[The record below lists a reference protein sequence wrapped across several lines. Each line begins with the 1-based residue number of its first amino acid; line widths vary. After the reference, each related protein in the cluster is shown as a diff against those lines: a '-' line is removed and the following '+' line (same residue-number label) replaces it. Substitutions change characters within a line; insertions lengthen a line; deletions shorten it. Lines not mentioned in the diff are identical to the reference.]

1 MERKS
6 WVSVQAVRAAL
17 LAVAGGAV
25 AVTGCSKGNA
35 EAPESAEQS
44 ANGPEGARDFIKL
57 DPGSPRLDFIKIEV
71 VKESSRGS
79 EIALPGRVTFDED
92 HTQRVA
98 SPIDGRVVG
107 ILVKPGDKVRA
118 GQALIELS
126 SPQVGQLQSDALKA
140 LSDLSVAQKAID
152 RAHKLQVDGAISEKE
167 VAQTEGDFRK
177 AKSDYARASAQLK
190 SLGVT
195 PGEPAVN
202 VSLRAQIPG
211 VVVERNVLA
220 GQEVRADQAMP
231 LLTISSL
238 DVVWVLGDV
247 YEQDLSAIEPGS
259 TVNVSVPAYPG
270 QMFAGTVKHIG
281 DVVDANSRTVKVRC
295 TVANPDHRLK
305 PEMFAK
311 VIVQN
316 VGGRKFIAVPS
327 KAVLSDGE
335 TSVVVVATE
344 GNVFKARKVE
354 VGPDNNG
361 TVRILAGLTAGEKI
375 VTDGA
380 IFMKKEVDRR

>member
-1 MERKS
+1 M
-6 WVSVQAVRAAL
+6 
-17 LAVAGGAV
+17 
-25 AVTGCSKGNA
+25 
-35 EAPESAEQS
+35 
-44 ANGPEGARDFIKL
+44 
-57 DPGSPRLDFIKIEV
+57 
-71 VKESSRGS
+71 
-79 EIALPGRVTFDED
+79 
-92 HTQRVA
+92 
-98 SPIDGRVVG
+98 
-107 ILVKPGDKVRA
+107 
-118 GQALIELS
+118 
-126 SPQVGQLQSDALKA
+126 
-140 LSDLSVAQKAID
+140 
-152 RAHKLQVDGAISEKE
+152 
-167 VAQTEGDFRK
+167 EGDFRK
-177 AKSDYARASAQLK
+177 AKSDYARAGAQLK

-202 VSLRAQIPG
+202 VALRAQIPG